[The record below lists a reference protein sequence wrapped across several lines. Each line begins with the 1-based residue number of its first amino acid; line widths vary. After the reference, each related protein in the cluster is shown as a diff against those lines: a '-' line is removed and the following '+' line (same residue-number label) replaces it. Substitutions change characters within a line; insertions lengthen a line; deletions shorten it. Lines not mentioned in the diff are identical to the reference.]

1 VIRKNI
7 VKKCLELFAEIE
19 ENKDD
24 FKKFY
29 EQFGKN
35 LKYGIHEDATN
46 RAKIADLLRYH
57 TSSQGEEMTSLKD
70 YVTRMQPNQKDIY
83 FMTGE
88 SKKAIENSPFLEVFK
103 KKQLEVIFMSD
114 PIDEYAVQQLKE
126 YDGKKLVAITKD
138 GIVLPETDDEAKAR
152 DAEKAANEALCTLI
166 KETLGD
172 KVEKVQ
178 IGSRLVQ
185 SPCVLVTG
193 EYGWSANMER
203 IMKAQALRDSSMQTY
218 MASKKTLEI
227 NPNHAIIKELKK
239 KVDADK
245 SDKTVKDLV
254 WLLFDTAMLSS
265 GFSLE
270 DPSSF
275 SSRIHRLIK
284 LGLAIDDGG
293 ADASSSAGGAADD
306 LPPLEDTSKAGGANA
321 AAPGAASLRQLHCSH
336 VFAKTVS
343 GGCNFVPASSPTTA
357 PPTMKSSASALSIV
371 ASMGVLFF
379 SL

>member
-1 VIRKNI
+1 MDDCTELIPEWLNFIKGVVDSEDLPLNISRETLQQNKILKVIRKNI

-46 RAKIADLLRYH
+46 RNKLAELLRYSST
-57 TSSQGEEMTSLKD
+57 TSGEEMTSFKD

-88 SKKAIENSPFLEVFK
+88 SKKAIENSPFVEAFK
-103 KKQLEVIFMSD
+103 KKKLEVLYMHD

-126 YDGKKLVAITKD
+126 FDGKKLVSITKD
-138 GIVLPETDDEAKAR
+138 GLVLPETEEEAKAR
-152 DAEKAANEALCTLI
+152 ENDKTANEALCGLI

-178 IGSRLVQ
+178 VTTRLVQ

-203 IMKAQALRDSSMQTY
+203 IMKAQALRDTSMSTY

-227 NPNHAIIKELKK
+227 NPTHPIIKELKK

-254 WLLFDTAMLSS
+254 WLLFDTALLAS

-275 SSRIHRLIK
+275 ASRIHRMIK
-284 LGLAIDDGG
+284 LGLSIDDIGG
-293 ADASSSAGGAADD
+293 ETASSSTADD
-306 LPPLEDTSKAGGANA
+306 LPPLEDAATGGAA
-321 AAPGAASLRQLHCSH
+321 AEGESRMEE
-336 VFAKTVS
+336 VD
-343 GGCNFVPASSPTTA
+343 
-357 PPTMKSSASALSIV
+357 
-371 ASMGVLFF
+371 
-379 SL
+379 